1 MTTTPT
7 PERAKAPRKKRAE
20 KGVRIT
26 ERDILLLQRACRY
39 GALTIPMLQHTVAR
53 REVLDMFG
61 NLTGETVA
69 LHRSTIHE
77 QVHRLVRAGALET
90 SDGPSNVIRPRN
102 LPALL
107 VPTRGG
113 YDLAGTELT
122 YKRPALA
129 TLLHTLSVAQMGL
142 RHEADDWEVV
152 TDRQVRSDIQQ
163 WRSERERARR
173 AKEPV
178 PQVPQDADWIATET
192 DNGSLRGGALS
203 GARGPR
209 THAPDLIIKNAAGER
224 NAVEVELTA
233 KTVADLREVM
243 KAFASTGKYRRVIYY
258 CPTRSIAAR
267 VANAANERGTE
278 LAERVTVRKFTPLYG
293 TGCFL

>member
-1 MTTTPT
+1 MTTTA
-7 PERAKAPRKKRAE
+7 PEKTKAPRRKRGN

-53 REVLDMFG
+53 RDALDMFG

-77 QVHRLVRAGALET
+77 QVQRLVRAGALEP
-90 SDGPSNVIRPRN
+90 SDGPSNITRPRN

-129 TLLHTLSVAQMGL
+129 TLMHTLSVAQMGL
-142 RHEADDWEVV
+142 HHEANDWEVV
-152 TDRQVRSDIQQ
+152 SDRQVRSDIQQ
-163 WRSERERARR
+163 WRSERERARK
-173 AKEPV
+173 AKEPL
-178 PQVPQDADWIATET
+178 PLAPADADWIVTQP

-209 THAPDLIIKNAAGER
+209 THAPDLILKNTAGER

-243 KAFASTGKYRRVIYY
+243 KAFASTDKYMRVIYY
-258 CPTRSIAAR
+258 CPTHTIAAR
-267 VANAANERGTE
+267 VADAASEQGPG
-278 LAERVTVRKFTPLYG
+278 LAERVTIRKFIPLYG